1 MLKFVYDKS
10 GQSEQSQFCRKKTM
24 VGPIKLFGVNLD
36 LSLIKPAQK
45 WQTLKAIVKHKY
57 TQ

>member
-1 MLKFVYDKS
+1 
-10 GQSEQSQFCRKKTM
+10 M

>member
-1 MLKFVYDKS
+1 MT
-10 GQSEQSQFCRKKTM
+10 SQGSQNNHNFAKKKPM
-24 VGPIKLFGVNLD
+24 VGPINFFGVNLD